1 MSRRSNNIGAY
12 DGYVDHPRYGREPRF
27 TGLNPQQNAR
37 GVALHWHNSPKCRV
51 PDTAIAADP
60 ARQTASYYKVSHYY
74 DVKRQCRD
82 CKRMFIFFA
91 EEQRYWYEELK
102 FPLDSDCVRCVECRH
117 SERQLA
123 NQRQRYESLL
133 PRTDRSEEETLEL
146 IECAVTLIEHS
157 IFGPRTIQRV
167 RTLLNSIPKESKL
180 RSRAKFQNLKARA
193 DKLKQAD
200 D

>member
-1 MSRRSNNIGAY
+1 MNRRNTKTDEY
-12 DGYVDHPRYGREPRF
+12 DDYVEHPRFGREPHI
-27 TGLNPQQNAR
+27 TGLNPKNGRR
-37 GVALHWHNSPKCRV
+37 GVWLHWRSPDSNV
-51 PDTAIAADP
+51 PDTAIAADLSKQVQSTV
-60 ARQTASYYKVSHYY
+60 AVTHYF
-74 DVKRQCRD
+74 DAKRQCRD
-82 CKRMFIFFA
+82 CGRMFLFFA

-146 IECAVTLIEHS
+146 IDCAVTLIEHS

-167 RTLLNSIPKESKL
+167 RTLLNSIPKDSKV